1 MKMKSIMWAG
11 LAVIA
16 GFASAE
22 AANITNND
30 KKPVTIVVVENGNR
44 MEIPLAPGA
53 SETICP
59 SGCFLTAPNGD
70 RIGLSGGET
79 VEISGGAAIVK

>member
-1 MKMKSIMWAG
+1 MKMKSIIWAG

-22 AANITNND
+22 AADITNKD
-30 KKPVTIVVVENGNR
+30 KKTVTIVVVENGNR

-59 SGCFLTAPNGD
+59 SGCFVTAPNGD
-70 RIGLSGGET
+70 RVGLSGGET
-79 VEISGGAAIVK
+79 VEISDGAAIVK